1 MNRSPS
7 VIAIQWGTI
16 EVDGLGTFKDV
27 KLWPGG
33 GREWDWRETGTRHH
47 PGIQLGD
54 IVELVDRGARSIVLG
69 IGMNQALG
77 VAPGVVAELEKRGI
91 LIEVAA
97 TPTAVDVYNAKS
109 AHEAV
114 GGLFH
119 STC

>member
-1 MNRSPS
+1 
-7 VIAIQWGTI
+7 
-16 EVDGLGTFKDV
+16 
-27 KLWPGG
+27 
-33 GREWDWRETGTRHH
+33 
-47 PGIQLGD
+47 
-54 IVELVDRGARSIVLG
+54 
-69 IGMNQALG
+69 MNQALG